1 MAKKSKD
8 KANLTVEIDAGKN
21 FITFYDTRSFSS
33 VRMIRWGWFEDN
45 IITKYTSLIG
55 VTKRPMVTFRSLV
68 VELDEGGNPKYTD
81 SDLNPIKTSVRIPD
95 HNLLRPI
102 NPSHSLIFKSEYS
115 NMKESLKTDGTATF
129 TEHMEHTLAQINKK
143 MVSGNNSRQFNHP
156 EFTSTDSKE
165 GDGYLRNIFVNVE
178 VIQKKFGIDIDNL
191 GPSQGTDGYHT
202 DGITPSTNINSS
214 IKNILSDISANFS
227 NFWNFDIITDVTNS
241 ENSIIVDENH
251 QPVRDGAYSQF
262 LQSEAGNP
270 AQVSSLGV
278 YQFPSMEFS
287 SVVKNQ
293 TFEVSIPKGDQAV
306 YVFGANS
313 NFTEPSSDI
322 DIRSVQN
329 FAAIQGSD
337 RNLETEQGGFAG
349 LGRFYT
355 QYPNGGYP
363 YGNEGRK
370 LKFESDFN
378 HKEKVRILG
387 ESQNPFISRDVPVYW
402 RKYSPS
408 PTAKSGKVT
417 SNNSNAENRS
427 TVYNDNRY
435 QYVTEK
441 PADSADS
448 IASIASSAIN
458 NVGDAIS
465 TVTGKKSS
473 TEPIVKN
480 TDEAKATNKISG
492 DILVD
497 NRTSDEWLQQNI
509 SPFLGDN
516 GGNATVMETY
526 LAVQEEEEKYV
537 NETGLGPVFGEEAA
551 KAKKVV
557 TVTAQTEDIKYLYHS
572 VDEGGS
578 NHPLENMRLK
588 ASVRKYNSTL
598 MNSSGKKGRS
608 TMPPF
613 KAVNLGLTIDGISGL
628 FPGNM
633 FNVSYVPAKYNKNFV
648 SQGISYG
655 PLMNFRIEDLKQE
668 VTVDGWNTSFGSIGL
683 PNNDAIKEFLKLNQE
698 AVDDFFSLELGRA
711 FGTENMPLDYLG
723 KIKDFISVIGDVA
736 DSVTNFFDAAL
747 TNQAE
752 VSASQSAVSTAKKL
766 ADAEAEEK
774 KKKVDTIDGE
784 IKDASE
790 QDGKFLQKVAGVS
803 SDIATPA
810 KGLATGIS
818 TIATGGF
825 SALSDSVLNF
835 LGGDLETPE
844 WDAGDKNPTGGSK
857 SNVTQEVIV
866 SEVAGSDKLPQNIKQ
881 DVNEELG
888 APTSDIPASFG
899 VRLANTVKKIK
910 ASLRKKQR
918 DVKSPKPSERAI
930 VLLKKIKFT
939 HNVSTTAMSGDSNV
953 QVETIGKFKE
963 KEETFITAEMAG
975 SSVNSTRKRIEKYN
989 EQVIA
994 ARFASEFPDEEI
1006 AENEGSTKQNP
1017 GYPFVD
1023 PYYSTEPFGSHANR
1037 ADARAALASAF
1048 RDADGNPYTGYTA
1061 YKNDYQDDVQRKEH
1075 WDSTPAI
1082 W

>member
-1 MAKKSKD
+1 
-8 KANLTVEIDAGKN
+8 
-21 FITFYDTRSFSS
+21 
-33 VRMIRWGWFEDN
+33 
-45 IITKYTSLIG
+45 
-55 VTKRPMVTFRSLV
+55 
-68 VELDEGGNPKYTD
+68 
-81 SDLNPIKTSVRIPD
+81 
-95 HNLLRPI
+95 
-102 NPSHSLIFKSEYS
+102 
-115 NMKESLKTDGTATF
+115 
-129 TEHMEHTLAQINKK
+129 
-143 MVSGNNSRQFNHP
+143 
-156 EFTSTDSKE
+156 
-165 GDGYLRNIFVNVE
+165 
-178 VIQKKFGIDIDNL
+178 
-191 GPSQGTDGYHT
+191 
-202 DGITPSTNINSS
+202 
-214 IKNILSDISANFS
+214 
-227 NFWNFDIITDVTNS
+227 
-241 ENSIIVDENH
+241 
-251 QPVRDGAYSQF
+251 
-262 LQSEAGNP
+262 
-270 AQVSSLGV
+270 
-278 YQFPSMEFS
+278 
-287 SVVKNQ
+287 
-293 TFEVSIPKGDQAV
+293 
-306 YVFGANS
+306 
-313 NFTEPSSDI
+313 
-322 DIRSVQN
+322 
-329 FAAIQGSD
+329 
-337 RNLETEQGGFAG
+337 
-349 LGRFYT
+349 
-355 QYPNGGYP
+355 
-363 YGNEGRK
+363 
-370 LKFESDFN
+370 
-378 HKEKVRILG
+378 
-387 ESQNPFISRDVPVYW
+387 
-402 RKYSPS
+402 
-408 PTAKSGKVT
+408 
-417 SNNSNAENRS
+417 
-427 TVYNDNRY
+427 
-435 QYVTEK
+435 
-441 PADSADS
+441 
-448 IASIASSAIN
+448 
-458 NVGDAIS
+458 
-465 TVTGKKSS
+465 
-473 TEPIVKN
+473 
-480 TDEAKATNKISG
+480 
-492 DILVD
+492 
-497 NRTSDEWLQQNI
+497 I

-516 GGNATVMETY
+516 GGSSTVISTY
-526 LAVQEEEEKYV
+526 IGVQEEEEKYV

-899 VRLANTVKKIK
+899 
-910 ASLRKKQR
+910 
-918 DVKSPKPSERAI
+918 
-930 VLLKKIKFT
+930 
-939 HNVSTTAMSGDSNV
+939 
-953 QVETIGKFKE
+953 
-963 KEETFITAEMAG
+963 
-975 SSVNSTRKRIEKYN
+975 
-989 EQVIA
+989 
-994 ARFASEFPDEEI
+994 
-1006 AENEGSTKQNP
+1006 
-1017 GYPFVD
+1017 
-1023 PYYSTEPFGSHANR
+1023 
-1037 ADARAALASAF
+1037 
-1048 RDADGNPYTGYTA
+1048 
-1061 YKNDYQDDVQRKEH
+1061 
-1075 WDSTPAI
+1075 
-1082 W
+1082 